1 MCRRRAESRELE
13 EDEDE
18 EEEESIQDIP
28 SFIPYNLL
36 TQARQT
42 HTHTLTP
49 SGNFNYKMHRMSDF
63 NNRIPETTAG

>member
-18 EEEESIQDIP
+18 EEEENIQDIP

-49 SGNFNYKMHRMSDF
+49 SGNFNY
-63 NNRIPETTAG
+63 

>member
-42 HTHTLTP
+42 HTHTERKFQLLDAP
-49 SGNFNYKMHRMSDF
+49 DVRF
-63 NNRIPETTAG
+63 

>member
-13 EDEDE
+13 EEDDE

-42 HTHTLTP
+42 HTHTHTERKFQLLDAP
-49 SGNFNYKMHRMSDF
+49 DVRF
-63 NNRIPETTAG
+63 